1 VEARAIDLTSALLVA
16 TAALCCSVVVGCAF
30 LLVAGDA
37 DLAPREWAI
46 WWLAAA
52 LACATVAALI
62 ALTRAAG
69 GLRPSALGVAW
80 ALAFAWPLSGV
91 PAPAALIATLGIGLA
106 VLWGAGR
113 AGGHDAAPAA
123 ALLAAA
129 ALGLLTAAFVV
140 ASDESAAFRPP
151 AEARAV
157 AARDGASVA
166 ARERSS
172 PAVHA
177 SPDATHQPSSPAR
190 VSTPFAARGVAS
202 PARAVR
208 AYYRALDR
216 RDFTRA
222 WQALSPAV
230 RSDFGGLEQWRA
242 GFAATLESAPSDLR
256 VTASGNEAT
265 VVHMLTAH
273 DRAEC
278 GVLEQRFSVHW
289 RLRHTLDGWRATALA
304 AQRLDGTAACR

>member
-1 VEARAIDLTSALLVA
+1 LRPWTGERGGWDGDGVETRAIDLTAALLVA
-16 TAALCCSVVVGCAF
+16 TAALCCAVVVGCAF

-37 DLAPREWAI
+37 DIAPREWAT

-69 GLRPSALGVAW
+69 GLRPSALGIAW
-80 ALAFAWPLSGV
+80 ALAFAWPLSGAPV
-91 PAPAALIATLGIGLA
+91 PAALIATLGTGLA

-113 AGGHDAAPAA
+113 ASGHDAAPAA

-140 ASDESAAFRPP
+140 AGDESAALRPP
-151 AEARAV
+151 ANARAI
-157 AARDGASVA
+157 
-166 ARERSS
+166 
-172 PAVHA
+172 
-177 SPDATHQPSSPAR
+177 ATHEP
-190 VSTPFAARGVAS
+190 STPGAVSAPSAARGVAS

-208 AYYRALDR
+208 AYYRALDH
-216 RDFTRA
+216 RDFLRA
-222 WQALSPAV
+222 WGALSPTV
-230 RSDFGGLEQWRA
+230 RSGFGGLAEWRA

-265 VVHMLTAH
+265 VVHVLTAQ

-278 GVLEQRFSVHW
+278 GVLEQRFSVRW
-289 RLRHTLDGWRATALA
+289 RLRHTRDGWRATALS
-304 AQRLDGTAACR
+304 AQPLGGPVVCR

>member
-1 VEARAIDLTSALLVA
+1 VETRAIDLTAALLLA

-30 LLVAGDA
+30 LLMAGDA
-37 DLAPREWAI
+37 DIAPREWAT
-46 WWLAAA
+46 WWLAAG

-80 ALAFAWPLSGV
+80 ALAFVWPLSGIPV
-91 PAPAALIATLGIGLA
+91 PAALIATLGIGLA

-113 AGGHDAAPAA
+113 GSGHDAAPAA

-129 ALGLLTAAFVV
+129 ALGLLTAAFLV
-140 ASDESAAFRPP
+140 ASDEGAAFRPP

-157 AARDGASVA
+157 AAHDGASPA
-166 ARERSS
+166 AHE
-172 PAVHA
+172 
-177 SPDATHQPSSPAR
+177 PSSPAAD
-190 VSTPFAARGVAS
+190 VSSSPLAGGAPSRADSVAS

-222 WQALSPAV
+222 WRALSPPV
-230 RSDFGGLEQWRA
+230 RAEFGGIEVWRA
-242 GFAATLESAPSDLR
+242 GFAATLESTPSRLR
-256 VTASGNEAT
+256 VTTSGDEAT
-265 VVHMLTAH
+265 VVHVLTAR

-278 GVLEQRFSVHW
+278 GEIEQQFSVQW
-289 RLRHTLDGWRATALA
+289 RLRRTPDGWRATAVT
-304 AQRLDGTAACR
+304 AQPLDAPAACR

>member
-1 VEARAIDLTSALLVA
+1 VETRAIDLTAALLVA

-30 LLVAGDA
+30 LLLAGDA
-37 DLAPREWAI
+37 DIAPREWAT
-46 WWLAAA
+46 WWLAAG

-80 ALAFAWPLSGV
+80 ALAFVWPLSGIPV
-91 PAPAALIATLGIGLA
+91 PAALIATLGIGLA

-113 AGGHDAAPAA
+113 ANGHDAAPAA

-129 ALGLLTAAFVV
+129 ALGLLTAAFLV
-140 ASDESAAFRPP
+140 ASDEGAAFRPP
-151 AEARAV
+151 AEPRAV
-157 AARDGASVA
+157 AADDGASPA
-166 ARERSS
+166 AHE
-172 PAVHA
+172 
-177 SPDATHQPSSPAR
+177 PSSPAADA
-190 VSTPFAARGVAS
+190 SDAAHEPSSPLAGGAPSRADSVAS

-222 WQALSPAV
+222 WRALSPAV
-230 RSDFGGLEQWRA
+230 HAEFGGIELWRA
-242 GFAATLESAPSDLR
+242 GFAATLESAPSRLR
-256 VTASGNEAT
+256 VTTNGDEAT
-265 VVHMLTAH
+265 VVHVLTAR

-278 GVLEQRFSVHW
+278 GEIEQQFSVQW
-289 RLRHTLDGWRATALA
+289 RLRRTPDGWRATAVT
-304 AQRLDGTAACR
+304 AQPLDAPAACR